1 MEIITFTIASKII
14 QCLEINLS
22 KETKYLYSEK
32 YKIFVKEIRD
42 DTSRWKDISY
52 YWMEIIDI
60 LEISVLPEIAT
71 DSVQFLWNYQCRF
84 FKENI

>member
-52 YWMEIIDI
+52 YCTESVAISGNTDISKISIISI
-60 LEISVLPEIAT
+60 
-71 DSVQFLWNYQCRF
+71 Q
-84 FKENI
+84 